1 MKTVFLMISRLL
13 YDKGYTEYVETARI
27 IRARHP
33 DTEFQLLGNI
43 DPSYPKAVPETVV
56 KQDCANGTIVYLG
69 YVPDVIPLIR
79 KADCIVHPSYYF
91 EGLSRVLME
100 ALAMGKPIIA
110 SDIPGCRETVEHG
123 KNGFLIPPQDIH
135 ELVDTV
141 SKFLSLDSAARK
153 QMGYYG
159 RIKAEREF
167 DVKNV
172 ISVYRKIT
180 DAFYNGHHIE

>member
-1 MKTVFLMISRLL
+1 MISRLL

-123 KNGFLIPPQDIH
+123 KNGFLIPPQDIP

>member
-123 KNGFLIPPQDIH
+123 KTGFLIPPQDIP

>member
-13 YDKGYTEYVETARI
+13 YDKGYTEYVETART
-27 IRARHP
+27 IRARYP

-56 KQDCANGTIVYLG
+56 KQDCADGTIVYLG

-79 KADCIVHPSYYF
+79 KADCIVHPSYF

-123 KNGFLIPPQDIH
+123 KNGFLIPPQDIP

>member
-79 KADCIVHPSYYF
+79 KADCIVHPSYY

-123 KNGFLIPPQDIH
+123 KNGFLIPPQDIP

>member
-110 SDIPGCRETVEHG
+110 SDIPGAG
-123 KNGFLIPPQDIH
+123 KPWN
-135 ELVDTV
+135 
-141 SKFLSLDSAARK
+141 
-153 QMGYYG
+153 MG
-159 RIKAEREF
+159 K
-167 DVKNV
+167 
-172 ISVYRKIT
+172 T
-180 DAFYNGHHIE
+180 DF

>member
-56 KQDCANGTIVYLG
+56 KQDCADGTIVYLG

-123 KNGFLIPPQDIH
+123 KNGFLIPPQDIP

>member
-79 KADCIVHPSYYF
+79 KADCIVHPSYF

-123 KNGFLIPPQDIH
+123 KNGFLIPPQDIPC
-135 ELVDTV
+135 LLYTSPSPRD
-141 SKFLSLDSAARK
+141 
-153 QMGYYG
+153 
-159 RIKAEREF
+159 
-167 DVKNV
+167 
-172 ISVYRKIT
+172 
-180 DAFYNGHHIE
+180 

>member
-27 IRARHP
+27 IRARYP

-43 DPSYPKAVPETVV
+43 DPSYPKAVPEAVV
-56 KQDCANGTIVYLG
+56 NQDCADGTIVYLG
-69 YVPDVIPLIR
+69 YAPDVIPLIR
-79 KADCIVHPSYYF
+79 NVDCIVHPSYF

-123 KNGFLIPPQDIH
+123 KNGFLIPPQAIPG
-135 ELVDTV
+135 LVDAV
-141 SKFLSLDSAARK
+141 SRFLSLNSATRK

-172 ISVYRKIT
+172 ISIYRKIT
-180 DAFYNGHHIE
+180 DTFYNEQVH